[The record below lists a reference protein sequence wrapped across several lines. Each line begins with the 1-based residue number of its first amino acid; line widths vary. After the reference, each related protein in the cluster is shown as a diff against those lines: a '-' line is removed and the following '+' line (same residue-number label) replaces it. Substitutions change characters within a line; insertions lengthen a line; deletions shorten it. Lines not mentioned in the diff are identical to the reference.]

1 MADQKTFDEIKKE
14 LLDSFKVG
22 VEDFKTQF
30 DEIAEKSN
38 ELLGVFT
45 QGRQRIGE
53 LRTALAD
60 ALPDVTRLGGGIKD
74 VSQIIGDVAAES
86 RRNVI
91 ASKEEVEMF
100 YAANKVL
107 GLSASQLSKSFLDVG
122 IGIEK
127 IGENLNKSVEY
138 IQSVGGNAKTVMQDV
153 NNNMEQMNRYQ
164 FEGGVVGLTK
174 MAAQASMLRFDMFN
188 TFTLAEKVLDPQG
201 AVDVAAAFQRL
212 GVAAGTLVDPFAL
225 MNASINDPS
234 GLQDSL
240 ANVSKQFTY
249 FDEETQSFRINPQ
262 GVLVLRE
269 MEKEAGLATG
279 SLSKMGLAAAELD
292 ERISQVGEAG
302 LNIKE
307 EDKMYLANIAKM
319 GEGGQYEVKLR
330 DESGIEQTRRLSEI
344 TQDEFDKLIKE
355 QREGP
360 KTMEELAKAQMST
373 TDIIMGDVKAI
384 KNAITGGVVTAGQVT
399 RETEGTRRLLTNMT
413 GTVSESVTSEAVRGE
428 TTQFLGD
435 IEQLVKDL
443 GDDSVSSRDDLINYL
458 EKAGLQLADIE
469 NNVMKSLEESA
480 NKISENIGDKSM
492 VERLAGQIDSTI
504 RNQLTTEDNIK
515 NQPISSIITGGQT
528 PISGNQS
535 LTSYASQLTGQN
547 TKVEMAGGIKIE
559 VKFDNLPSDLTPAQK
574 EQIMKQVTDQFNSFA
589 VQNFVQNIVKKD
601 NPLGNNATQYLGGSQ

>member
-14 LLDSFKVG
+14 LLDSFNVG
-22 VEDFKTQF
+22 VESFKDQF
-30 DEIAEKSN
+30 DAIAQASN
-38 ELLGVFT
+38 ELLGTFT

-74 VSQIIGDVAAES
+74 VQSIIADVAEQS
-86 RRNVI
+86 RRNVV
-91 ASKEEVEMF
+91 ASSEEVEMF

-107 GLSASQLSKSFLDVG
+107 GLSAQQLSKSFLDVG
-122 IGIEK
+122 IGIDK

-138 IQSVGGNAKTVMQDV
+138 IQSVGGNAKAVMNDV

-249 FDEETQSFRINPQ
+249 FDEETQSFKINPQ

-307 EDKMYLANIAKM
+307 EDKMYLANIARM

-384 KNAITGGVVTAGQVT
+384 KEALTGGVVTSGQVT
-399 RETEGTRRLLTNMT
+399 KETEGARRALTTFTGAGSELVSSEGTRKQTERAL
-413 GTVSESVTSEAVRGE
+413 
-428 TTQFLGD
+428 
-435 IEQLVKDL
+435 KDL
-443 GDDSVSSRDDLINYL
+443 GQLVDDLRDDKVGMTDDVINYL
-458 EKAGLQLADIE
+458 ERAGTQLGDIDAS
-469 NNVMKSLEESA
+469 VKKSLEEA
-480 NKISENIGDKSM
+480 ATKISQNLGDQSM
-492 VERLAGQIDSTI
+492 VERLTKEMVDTVKSQF
-504 RNQLTTEDNIK
+504 TTEDNIK

-559 VKFDNLPSDLTPAQK
+559 VKFDNLPSDLTPAQR
-574 EQIMKQVTDQFNSFA
+574 EQITKQITDQFNSLA
-589 VQNFVQNIVKKD
+589 VQNFVQNIVKKND
-601 NPLGNNATQYLGGSQ
+601 PMGNNATQYLGGSQ

>member
-14 LLDSFKVG
+14 LMDSFNVG
-22 VEDFKTQF
+22 VESFKDQF
-30 DEIAEKSN
+30 DEIAQESN
-38 ELLGVFT
+38 KLLGTFT

-60 ALPDVTRLGGGIKD
+60 ALPDVTRLGGGISD
-74 VSQIIGDVAAES
+74 VQQIIADVADQS

-91 ASKEEVEMF
+91 ASSEEVEMF
-100 YAANKVL
+100 YSATKVL
-107 GLSASQLSKSFLDVG
+107 GLSTQQLSKSFLDVG

-127 IGENLNKSVEY
+127 IGENLEKS
-138 IQSVGGNAKTVMQDV
+138 IQYVQSIGGNAKTVMQDV
-153 NNNMEQMNRYQ
+153 QNNMDQMNRYQ

-174 MAAQASMLRFDMFN
+174 MAAQASMLRVNMYT
-188 TFTLAEKVLDPQG
+188 TFELAERVLDPAQ
-201 AVDVAAAFQRL
+201 AVEVASAFQRL

-225 MNASINDPS
+225 MNSSINDPS

-240 ANVSKQFTY
+240 AEVAKQFTY
-249 FDEETQSFRINPQ
+249 FDEETKTFKINPQ
-262 GVLVLRE
+262 GVLTLKELQSQTQVSASE
-269 MEKEAGLATG
+269 M
-279 SLSKMGLAAAELD
+279 SKMGLAAAELD
-292 ERISQVGEAG
+292 MRISKIGEAG

-319 GEGGQYEVKLR
+319 GEGGQYEVKIR
-330 DESGIEQTRRLSEI
+330 DESGIEQTRKLSEI
-344 TQDEFDKLIKE
+344 TQDEFNKLIKE
-355 QREGP
+355 QRDGP

-413 GTVSESVTSEAVRGE
+413 GTVSESLTSKAVRGE

-458 EKAGLQLADIE
+458 EKAGLQLANIE
-469 NNVMKSLEESA
+469 NSVMKSLEESA
-480 NKISENIGDKSM
+480 NKISANIGDESM

-504 RNQLTTEDNIK
+504 RNQLTTEENIK
-515 NQPISSIITGGQT
+515 NQPISSLITGSQT
-528 PISGNQS
+528 PISGNQN
-535 LTSYASQLTGQN
+535 LTSYATQLTAQN
-547 TKVEMAGGIKIE
+547 SKVEMAGGIKIE

-574 EQIMKQVTDQFNSFA
+574 EQIMKQITDQFNSFA
-589 VQNFVQNIVKKD
+589 VQNFVQNIVKEN
-601 NPLGNNATQYLGGSQ
+601 NPMGNNATQYLGGLQ

>member
-1 MADQKTFDEIKKE
+1 MADQKTFDEIKQE

-22 VEDFKTQF
+22 VEDFKKQF
-30 DEIAEKSN
+30 DDIAAASN
-38 ELLGVFT
+38 ELLGTFT

-74 VSQIIGDVAAES
+74 VSQIIGDVAEES

-107 GLSASQLSKSFLDVG
+107 GLSAGQLSKSFLDVG
-122 IGIEK
+122 VGIEK

-269 MEKEAGLATG
+269 MEREAGLATG

-373 TDIIMGDVKAI
+373 TDIIMGDVRAI

-413 GTVSESVTSEAVRGE
+413 GTVSESVTSGAVRGE
-428 TTQFLGD
+428 TTRFLGD
-435 IEQLVKDL
+435 IEQLIKDL

-515 NQPISSIITGGQT
+515 NQPISSLITGSQT
-528 PISGNQS
+528 PISGNQN
-535 LTSYASQLTGQN
+535 LTSYATQLTAQN
-547 TKVEMAGGIKIE
+547 SKVEMAGGIKIE

-574 EQIMKQVTDQFNSFA
+574 EQIMKQITDQFNSFA
-589 VQNFVQNIVKKD
+589 VQNFVQNIVKEN
-601 NPLGNNATQYLGGSQ
+601 NPMGNNATQYLGGSQ

>member
-14 LLDSFKVG
+14 LLDSFNVG
-22 VEDFKTQF
+22 VESFKDQF
-30 DEIAEKSN
+30 DAIAQASN
-38 ELLGVFT
+38 ELLGTFT

-74 VSQIIGDVAAES
+74 VSQIIGDVAEES

-122 IGIEK
+122 IGIDK

-138 IQSVGGNAKTVMQDV
+138 IQSVGGNAKAVMNDV

-249 FDEETQSFRINPQ
+249 FDEETQSFKINPQ

-307 EDKMYLANIAKM
+307 EDKMYLANIARM

-384 KNAITGGVVTAGQVT
+384 KEALTGGVVT
-399 RETEGTRRLLTNMT
+399 
-413 GTVSESVTSEAVRGE
+413 
-428 TTQFLGD
+428 
-435 IEQLVKDL
+435 
-443 GDDSVSSRDDLINYL
+443 
-458 EKAGLQLADIE
+458 
-469 NNVMKSLEESA
+469 
-480 NKISENIGDKSM
+480 
-492 VERLAGQIDSTI
+492 
-504 RNQLTTEDNIK
+504 
-515 NQPISSIITGGQT
+515 
-528 PISGNQS
+528 SG
-535 LTSYASQLTGQN
+535 
-547 TKVEMAGGIKIE
+547 
-559 VKFDNLPSDLTPAQK
+559 
-574 EQIMKQVTDQFNSFA
+574 
-589 VQNFVQNIVKKD
+589 
-601 NPLGNNATQYLGGSQ
+601 

>member
-14 LLDSFKVG
+14 LLDSFNVG
-22 VEDFKTQF
+22 VEDFKKQF
-30 DEIAEKSN
+30 DDIADASN
-38 ELLGVFT
+38 KLLGVFT

-60 ALPDVTRLGGGIKD
+60 ALPDVTRLGGGIAD
-74 VSQIIGDVAAES
+74 VQSIIADVAEQS
-86 RRNVI
+86 RRNVV
-91 ASKEEVEMF
+91 ASSEEVEMF

-107 GLSASQLSKSFLDVG
+107 GLSAQQLSKSFLDVG

-127 IGENLNKSVEY
+127 IGENLNKSIEY
-138 IQSVGGNAKTVMQDV
+138 VQSVGGNAKTVMQDV
-153 NNNMEQMNRYQ
+153 QNNMEQMNRYQ

-249 FDEETQSFRINPQ
+249 FDEETQSFKINPQ

-319 GEGGQYEVKLR
+319 GEGGQYEVKLK

-384 KNAITGGVVTAGQVT
+384 KQALTGGAVTAGQVT
-399 RETEGTRRLLTNMT
+399 RETEGARRTLTTFTGAGSELVSSEGTRKQTERAL
-413 GTVSESVTSEAVRGE
+413 
-428 TTQFLGD
+428 
-435 IEQLVKDL
+435 KDL
-443 GDDSVSSRDDLINYL
+443 GQLVDDLRDDKVGMTDDIINYL
-458 EKAGLQLADIE
+458 ERAGTQLGDIDAS
-469 NNVMKSLEESA
+469 VRKSLEEA
-480 NKISENIGDKSM
+480 ATKISQNLGDQSM
-492 VERLAGQIDSTI
+492 VERLTKEMVDTVKSQF
-504 RNQLTTEDNIK
+504 TTEDNIK

-559 VKFDNLPSDLTPAQK
+559 VKFDNLPSDLTPAQR
-574 EQIMKQVTDQFNSFA
+574 EQITKQITDQFNSLA
-589 VQNFVQNIVKKD
+589 VQNFVQNIVKKND
-601 NPLGNNATQYLGGSQ
+601 PMGNNATQYLGGSQ

>member
-1 MADQKTFDEIKKE
+1 MADQKTFDEIKQE

-22 VEDFKTQF
+22 VEDFKKQF
-30 DEIAEKSN
+30 DQIAEKSN

-153 NNNMEQMNRYQ
+153 QNNMDQMNRYQ

-249 FDEETQSFRINPQ
+249 FDEETQSFKINPQ

-269 MEKEAGLATG
+269 MEKEAQLATG

-319 GEGGQYEVKLR
+319 GEGGQYEVKIKGQE
-330 DESGIEQTRRLSEI
+330 DAVKLSEL
-344 TQDEFDKLIKE
+344 TQEQLDDLIKE

-373 TDIIMGDVKAI
+373 TDIIMGDVRAI

-413 GTVSESVTSEAVRGE
+413 GTVSESVTSGAVRGE
-428 TTQFLGD
+428 TTRFLGD
-435 IEQLVKDL
+435 IEQLIKDL

-515 NQPISSIITGGQT
+515 NQPISSLITGSQT
-528 PISGNQS
+528 PISANQN
-535 LTSYASQLTGQN
+535 LTSYATQLTAQN
-547 TKVEMAGGIKIE
+547 SKVEMAGGIKIE

-574 EQIMKQVTDQFNSFA
+574 EQIMKQITDQFNSFA
-589 VQNFVQNIVKKD
+589 VQNFVQNIVKEN
-601 NPLGNNATQYLGGSQ
+601 NPMGNNATQYLGGSPTK

>member
-1 MADQKTFDEIKKE
+1 MADQKTFDEIKQE

-22 VEDFKTQF
+22 VKDFKKQF
-30 DEIAEKSN
+30 DDIADASN
-38 ELLGVFT
+38 KLLGTFT

-60 ALPDVTRLGGGIKD
+60 ALPDVTRLGGGIAD
-74 VSQIIGDVAAES
+74 VQSIISAVADES

-91 ASKEEVEMF
+91 ASSEEVEMF
-100 YAANKVL
+100 YAATKVL
-107 GLSASQLSKSFLDVG
+107 GLSASELSKSFLDVG
-122 IGIEK
+122 IGIDK
-127 IGENLNKSVEY
+127 IGENLNKSIEY
-138 IQSVGGNAKTVMQDV
+138 IQSIGGNAKSVMVDV
-153 NNNMEQMNRYQ
+153 QRNMEQMNRYQ

-292 ERISQVGEAG
+292 ERISQVGSAG

-319 GEGGQYEVKLR
+319 GEGGQYEVKIKGQ
-330 DESGIEQTRRLSEI
+330 DDAIRLSQL
-344 TQDEFDKLIKE
+344 TQDQLDELIK
-355 QREGP
+355 QQKEGP
-360 KTMEELAKAQMST
+360 QTVEEIAREQMSA
-373 TDIIMGDVKAI
+373 TDVIMNDVKAI
-384 KNAITGGVVTAGQVT
+384 KEAITGGVVSARQVT
-399 RETEGTRRLLTNMT
+399 QETEGARRLLTNMT

-435 IEQLVKDL
+435 ISQLVKDL
-443 GDDSVSSRDDLINYL
+443 GDDSVSSKDDLINYL
-458 EKAGLQLADIE
+458 EKAGLQLANIE

-480 NKISENIGDKSM
+480 NKISENIGDESM
-492 VERLAGQIDSTI
+492 VERLAGQLDSTI
-504 RNQLTTEDNIK
+504 RNQFTTGENIK
-515 NQPISSIITGGQT
+515 SQPISTLITGSQT
-528 PISGNQS
+528 PISGNQN
-535 LTSYASQLTGQN
+535 LTSYATQLTSQN
-547 TKVEMAGGIKIE
+547 SKVEMAGGIKID
-559 VKFDNLPSDLTPAQK
+559 VKFDNLPSDLTPAQR
-574 EQIMKQVTDQFNSFA
+574 EQIMKQITDQFNSFA
-589 VQNFVQNIVKKD
+589 VQNFVQNIVKEN
-601 NPLGNNATQYLGGSQ
+601 NPMGNNATQYLGGSQ

>member
-14 LLDSFKVG
+14 LLDSFNVG
-22 VEDFKTQF
+22 VESFKDQF
-30 DEIAEKSN
+30 DAIAQASN
-38 ELLGVFT
+38 ELLGTFT

-74 VSQIIGDVAAES
+74 VSQIIGDVAEES

-122 IGIEK
+122 IGIDK

-138 IQSVGGNAKTVMQDV
+138 IQSVGGNAKAVMNDV

-249 FDEETQSFRINPQ
+249 FDEETQSFKINPQ

-307 EDKMYLANIAKM
+307 EDKMYLANIARM

-384 KNAITGGVVTAGQVT
+384 KEALTGGVVTSGQVT
-399 RETEGTRRLLTNMT
+399 KETEVARRALTTFTGAGSELVSSEGTRKQTDRALLD
-413 GTVSESVTSEAVRGE
+413 
-428 TTQFLGD
+428 LG
-435 IEQLVKDL
+435 QLVDDL
-443 GDDSVSSRDDLINYL
+443 RDDKVGMTDDVINYL
-458 EKAGLQLADIE
+458 ERAGTQLGDIDAS
-469 NNVMKSLEESA
+469 VKKSLEEA
-480 NKISENIGDKSM
+480 ATKISQNLGDQSM
-492 VERLAGQIDSTI
+492 VERLTKEMVDTVKSQF
-504 RNQLTTEDNIK
+504 TTEDNIK

-559 VKFDNLPSDLTPAQK
+559 VKFDNLPSDLTPAQR
-574 EQIMKQVTDQFNSFA
+574 EQITKQITDQFNSLA
-589 VQNFVQNIVKKD
+589 VQNFVQNIVKKND
-601 NPLGNNATQYLGGSQ
+601 PMGNNATQYLGGSQ

>member
-14 LLDSFKVG
+14 LLDSFNVG
-22 VEDFKTQF
+22 VEDFKKQF
-30 DEIAEKSN
+30 DDIADASN
-38 ELLGVFT
+38 KLLGTFT

-60 ALPDVTRLGGGIKD
+60 ALPDVTRLGGGIAD
-74 VSQIIGDVAAES
+74 VQSIIADVAEQS
-86 RRNVI
+86 RRNVV
-91 ASKEEVEMF
+91 ASSEEVEMF

-107 GLSASQLSKSFLDVG
+107 GLSAQQLSKSFLDVG

-127 IGENLNKSVEY
+127 IGENLNKSIEY
-138 IQSVGGNAKTVMQDV
+138 VQSVGGNAKTVMQDV
-153 NNNMEQMNRYQ
+153 QNNMEQMNRYQ

-249 FDEETQSFRINPQ
+249 FDEETQSFKINPQ

-319 GEGGQYEVKLR
+319 GEGGQYEVKIKGQEDAVKLG
-330 DESGIEQTRRLSEI
+330 ELTQEQL
-344 TQDEFDKLIKE
+344 DDLIKE

-399 RETEGTRRLLTNMT
+399 RETEGTRGLLTNMT
-413 GTVSESVTSEAVRGE
+413 GTVSESLTSKAVRGE

-458 EKAGLQLADIE
+458 EKAGLQLANIE
-469 NNVMKSLEESA
+469 NSVMKSLEESA
-480 NKISENIGDKSM
+480 NKISANIGDESM

-504 RNQLTTEDNIK
+504 RNQLTTEENIK
-515 NQPISSIITGGQT
+515 NQPISSLITGSQT
-528 PISGNQS
+528 PISGNQN
-535 LTSYASQLTGQN
+535 LTSYATQLTAQN
-547 TKVEMAGGIKIE
+547 SKVEMAGGIKIE

-574 EQIMKQVTDQFNSFA
+574 EQIMKQITDQFNSFA
-589 VQNFVQNIVKKD
+589 VQNFVQNIVKEN
-601 NPLGNNATQYLGGSQ
+601 NPMGNNATQYLGGLQ